1 MKSYKP
7 PGAGHPRRNNNAYHF
22 KLWCL
27 FCGENQ
33 QSKWGGT
40 SEVIREGFLEEVIWK
55 LRSGGWEWAGLVKRE
70 EAGRRVGEDSRQ
82 RGDVPCLS
90 PSTNPTCQS
99 QGYTAHWSSCTTLQ
113 PSLCQ
118 WEILPRGRKATS
130 VLFGGELMSPAM
142 CCRRRWQLFD
152 LSLADI
158 PSSWG
163 RGRTKIDLKCI
174 RRSPPA
180 YAFYSGSRRCP
191 DKGETVIAKWIVEKL
206 KGFGQT
212 RVQTV
217 DAGQAASLITY
228 LSHWPDS
235 LQDSFSEIQHGKSIS
250 ATLQSKTRQSL
261 PHHC

>member
-1 MKSYKP
+1 M
-7 PGAGHPRRNNNAYHF
+7 
-22 KLWCL
+22 
-27 FCGENQ
+27 
-33 QSKWGGT
+33 
-40 SEVIREGFLEEVIWK
+40 IREGFSEEVIWK
-55 LRSGGWEWAGLVKRE
+55 LRPGGWERAGLVKRE

-99 QGYTAHWSSCTTLQ
+99 QGYTAHRSSCTTLQ

-142 CCRRRWQLFD
+142 CCRRWQLFD

-158 PSSWG
+158 PSSWE
-163 RGRTKIDLKCI
+163 RGSTKIDLKCI

-212 RVQTV
+212 RVQTA
-217 DAGQAASLITY
+217 DAGQAASVIIY

-235 LQDSFSEIQHGKSIS
+235 LQDSFSEIQHGNQFQLLCKAKRDNPSPTTVNYYNI
-250 ATLQSKTRQSL
+250 L
-261 PHHC
+261 